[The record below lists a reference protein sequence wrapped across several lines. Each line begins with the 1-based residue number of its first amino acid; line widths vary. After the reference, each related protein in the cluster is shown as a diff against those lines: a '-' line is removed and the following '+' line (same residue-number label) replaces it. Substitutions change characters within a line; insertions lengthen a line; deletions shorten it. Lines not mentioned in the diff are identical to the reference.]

1 MYRDL
6 GDVGDVF
13 QACKQNQRVLQ
24 RPATL
29 TVPGVFA
36 VLQQIAAEKGDGEAW
51 GWGHSLCTLS
61 PVTGH
66 RLPAPHFLGA

>member
-24 RPATL
+24 RPAPL
-29 TVPGVFA
+29 TVPGVYA
-36 VLQQIAAEKGDGEAW
+36 ALQQIAAEKGDGEARPAVDALA
-51 GWGHSLCTLS
+51 GRLCA
-61 PVTGH
+61 TG
-66 RLPAPHFLGA
+66 RKPSC